1 METILEMKNIEKTF
15 NNNIRALR
23 GANLILKKGEI
34 HAIVGENAAGK
45 STLMNVLY
53 GMIRPDSGEIFIK
66 GQKCTITHPNDAIKL
81 GIGMVHQHFKLV
93 PNFTALENIILGQEK
108 DYTNFFKKIDYAK
121 AKKDVESILQR
132 LNIDLDLNE
141 RTDRL
146 SIGLQ
151 SKIEIIKALFKG
163 AEIIILDEPTTVLAP
178 TEVDNFLKF
187 LKTLRNQGSTIIY
200 ISHRLKEIFD
210 VTDSITILSHGKTI
224 TTLKTSETT
233 MEEVASL
240 MIGREFKGFELPDP
254 DKGKSIGKPVL
265 RLEDVTVEDENSK
278 LDGVSFTIRQGE
290 ILGVAGIEG
299 NGQVEL
305 ADTLIGILKNVSGNI
320 YLWDKLINDCS
331 PSERRKLGMH
341 YVPDD
346 RISKGL
352 AINLSI
358 NENAIN
364 GYQHSNIINKG
375 KMLIDWDRSKSFTKK
390 IIKDYK
396 VEGMN
401 NPSDLVKNLS
411 GGNMQKL
418 IIGREMITNPP
429 LVILSQ
435 PTVGVDFESQSY
447 IHEKI
452 RELRRN
458 GTAFLIISEDLNELM
473 TLSDRI
479 VVLYRGKIVKEFPH
493 TDAFDEKVLG
503 YYMTGVKGFEN
514 Q

>member
-1 METILEMKNIEKTF
+1 MEVILEVKNIEKTF

-23 GANLILKKGEI
+23 GANLTLEKGEI

-53 GMIRPDSGEIFIK
+53 GMICPDNGEIFLNGK
-66 GQKCTITHPNDAIKL
+66 KCTINHPNDAIKY

-93 PNFTALENIILGQEK
+93 PDFNVLENIILGREK
-108 DYTNFFKKIDYAK
+108 NYTNFFHKINYAE
-121 AKKDVESILQR
+121 AKKDVEEILER
-132 LNIDLDLNE
+132 LDIDLNLNE

-151 SKIEIIKALFKG
+151 SKVEIIKTLFKG

-178 TEVDNFLKF
+178 TEVDSFLKF
-187 LKTLRNQGSTIIY
+187 LKTLRDRGSTIIY

-210 VTDSITILSHGKTI
+210 VSDSITVLSHGKTV
-224 TTLKTSETT
+224 TTLKTSETN
-233 MEEVASL
+233 MEEIASL
-240 MIGREFKGFELPDP
+240 MIGRELKGFEQPDP
-254 DKGKSIGKPVL
+254 DKGKSIGQSILK
-265 RLEDVTVEDENSK
+265 LENVCVENGSTK
-278 LDGVSFTIRQGE
+278 LEKISFNIRQGE

-305 ADTLIGILKNVSGNI
+305 ADTLIGILKNNNGNV
-320 YLWDKLINDCS
+320 YFKDKLINGYS
-331 PSERRKLGMH
+331 PAKRRECGMH

-346 RISKGL
+346 RILKGL
-352 AINLSI
+352 ALNMSI

-364 GYQHSNIINKG
+364 GYQHSNIINKS
-375 KMLIDWDRSKSFTKK
+375 KKFMDWSSSENFTKK
-390 IIKDYK
+390 IVIDYK

-401 NPSDLVKNLS
+401 NPSDLVRNLS

-418 IIGREMITNPP
+418 IVGREMITDPP
-429 LVILSQ
+429 LIILSQ
-435 PTVGVDFESQSY
+435 PTVGVDFGSQSY

-452 RELRRN
+452 RELRRK
-458 GTAFLIISEDLNELM
+458 GTAFLLISEDLDELM

-479 VVLYRGKIVKEFPH
+479 IVLYRGKVVKEFPSP
-493 TDAFDEKVLG
+493 DVFDEKVLG
-503 YYMTGVKGFEN
+503 YYMTGVKGVEN
-514 Q
+514 